1 MSVVTN
7 ANINRLKI
15 ITITMFLLAI
25 GVSLPIYRYHVVIT
39 RECDQVFYAVSE
51 PLLDSATDYS
61 CLDSLLS

>member
-1 MSVVTN
+1 
-7 ANINRLKI
+7 
-15 ITITMFLLAI
+15 MFLLAI
-25 GVSLPIYRYHVVIT
+25 GVSLPIYIYHVVIT